1 MSKVTDYVGGTAY
14 VVGTIAVGAAVVAG
28 TVLLA
33 SAVINSDC
41 ATVSHSPKSTRVSRT
56 ETACLINDTLSLKGP
71 IPNGD
76 LRTPIP
82 RGNHPRDIRYVTFN
96 NNPHV
101 RFNVEYMGERDI
113 ETSCG
118 RQRAH
123 VSRFRTV
130 NGEEHRIIW
139 LPAAI

>member
-1 MSKVTDYVGGTAY
+1 MSKVTDYVVGTAY

-56 ETACLINDTLSLKGP
+56 ETARLINDTLMLESS

-76 LRTPIP
+76 LQVPIP
-82 RGNHPRDIRYVTFN
+82 QGKHPKDIGYVIFRNEPHTKLFLKYDGIRDRIVRGKQVH
-96 NNPHV
+96 
-101 RFNVEYMGERDI
+101 
-113 ETSCG
+113 
-118 RQRAH
+118 AH
-123 VSRFRTV
+123 VSSFGTPSGSRR
-130 NGEEHRIIW
+130 EIIW
-139 LPAAI
+139 LSEVR

>member
-1 MSKVTDYVGGTAY
+1 MSKVTDYVVGTAC

-56 ETACLINDTLSLKGP
+56 ETARPRNETLSLKGP

-82 RGNHPRDIRYVTFN
+82 RGNHPRDIRYVIFSNEPRTKLFLRYDGIRN
-96 NNPHV
+96 RVV
-101 RFNVEYMGERDI
+101 R
-113 ETSCG
+113 G
-118 RQRAH
+118 RQVYVH
-123 VSRFRTV
+123 VSSFGTPGGSRR
-130 NGEEHRIIW
+130 EIIW
-139 LPAAI
+139 LPEVR